1 MTLAGL
7 PQSMADLP
15 RDLLVG
21 ILGIV
26 SGGAII
32 AWSYGAATLGGMIA
46 AGSGLLMVLVGGA
59 CVHNTL
65 RTPDGRQ
72 PSA

>member
-1 MTLAGL
+1 MALAGAPRSL
-7 PQSMADLP
+7 AHLP

-21 ILGIV
+21 VLGI
-26 SGGAII
+26 GAGAGIV
-32 AWSYGAATLGGMIA
+32 AWSYGEATLGGMIA

-65 RTPDGRQ
+65 RAPG
-72 PSA
+72 SAR